1 MSTEIDWQREL
12 DGSFGDGRDVP
23 AGHYVAAGR
32 RAVRRR
38 RQLAAALTTA
48 AVVLVGGVVWST
60 SPGSAPR
67 SEAPVASQ
75 GADPDQGNDKG
86 DEAQREK
93 SRERRREE
101 LEGLQSAVD
110 EAVALDGE
118 FVGNPAT
125 LVDGELVLA
134 PGAGPVLERVPNP
147 MGYAP
152 GSTRTSIGIR
162 VMFRGEERYS
172 LIAAEDDERSGGT
185 SLHTNTAT
193 GDFAGWLDYRVGL
206 QRTLDT
212 TGDTTASATETS
224 DAWLTLD
231 SDGAVASA
239 SPFVAVVETRQVDL
253 GDGFALESDRTGVAR
268 LQVAGLPEFV
278 AWRVVDDELEVVYG
292 GGRFESLD
300 AFTDWARQQ
309 YASGE
314 GLR

>member
-185 SLHTNTAT
+185 SSTPTRPRVT
-193 GDFAGWLDYRVGL
+193 SPVGW
-206 QRTLDT
+206 T
-212 TGDTTASATETS
+212 TGWACNARSTRPATRPR
-224 DAWLTLD
+224 ARPRRQTL
-231 SDGAVASA
+231 G
-239 SPFVAVVETRQVDL
+239 
-253 GDGFALESDRTGVAR
+253 
-268 LQVAGLPEFV
+268 
-278 AWRVVDDELEVVYG
+278 
-292 GGRFESLD
+292 
-300 AFTDWARQQ
+300 
-309 YASGE
+309 
-314 GLR
+314 